1 MQQIVGLFSDQ
12 KKAEKAVDALATASL
27 SESDIRTID
36 EWSDELD
43 TEFDVAVAP
52 NPDAG
57 MIGMASPASPATPP
71 LKLSNEQ
78 AQFFKRSLMNGGV
91 LVIVEVAGD
100 ATSSRAK
107 AILED
112 HGGLVAGG

>member
-57 MIGMASPASPATPP
+57 MIGMASPATPP